1 MNWQDEDM
9 VWVKDFDGKR
19 YYVPASSYKN
29 TLYHLGLRLDGFTK
43 ADNDKYKHI
52 GAKSRKKKE
61 FLAEKKEALESGTF
75 NHFNHLT
82 GKYENLS
89 SFPNPTVNSPTL
101 QENNTLNP
109 NWKYYKPSE
118 EYNMPGRGT
127 GPVFTAKNK
136 GPTNSLLKGA
146 QGDVLRS
153 GTFDRDPR
161 TFKDSEM
168 GSLKRFADMQRNLQS
183 GTFDRDPSTFKDSN
197 MNSLLNASRGDLL
210 RSGTFDRDPST
221 FKDSNMNSLLNASRG
236 DLLRSGTFDRD
247 PSTFKDSNMNS
258 LLNASRGDLLRSG
271 TFSRD
276 PRTFKDSEMGS
287 LGNAAHEDLLR
298 SGGWQYNNN
307 ALGPDTNA
315 ILNKPYNPLP
325 QTEQTQNYTP
335 WQSLMDIGSGAKDAL
350 SEGYNLFKGNVQD
363 YRKDRSFPSQSIP
376 PLPSIFDATEYVTD
390 NLAGPVKNFFGDAF
404 QGVSDAWN
412 KPYNPAINWDDMSNR
427 WDELTDWMGGG
438 ESKAA
443 AMEKAKLDKYLKD
456 AEYRYVNIHGVAFDE
471 DARKEVIAQFHR
483 DKRLGKL

>member
-168 GSLKRFADMQRNLQS
+168 GSLKRFADMQRNLQ
-183 GTFDRDPSTFKDSN
+183 
-197 MNSLLNASRGDLL
+197 
-210 RSGTFDRDPST
+210 
-221 FKDSNMNSLLNASRG
+221 
-236 DLLRSGTFDRD
+236 SGTFDRD